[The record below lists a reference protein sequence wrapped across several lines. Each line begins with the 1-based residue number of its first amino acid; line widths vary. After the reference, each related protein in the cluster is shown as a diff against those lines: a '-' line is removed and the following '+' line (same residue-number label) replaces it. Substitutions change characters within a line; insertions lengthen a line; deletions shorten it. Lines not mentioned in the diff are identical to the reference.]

1 MKNLK
6 YTILLILFFAINQ
19 HSNAQNW
26 QWADKAGS
34 SGYDTGSSIAE
45 DNSGNI
51 YATYNIG
58 EPTAYFQTDTF
69 TVNGWNDFFL
79 VKYDNNG
86 NELWVKQF
94 GGSYNSSTIIKSESA
109 GGLKYNLSS
118 NCIYISGSY
127 IGSCNFGSITLTT
140 FGNDRNG
147 FIAKFDLNGNCL
159 WAKNVGSPYSDD
171 GSSPFNLTPNGDI
184 FFAPT
189 FNGVG
194 YVDTL
199 MVLGGG
205 YLGKIDNN
213 GTLLWAKNII
223 NAVPS
228 TLSGGLGA
236 GAGSLSLAYFNNDIY
251 ILSFKVADT
260 CIIDSTIQFISTA
273 NYPLILSKFSIQGN
287 VISAIQ
293 AGGPFAEGSR
303 LSIDNSGNC
312 YFASRFSGGIAIFGS
327 DTIHSAGTTDFFF
340 AKYDQ
345 NFNKQWVR
353 QSHASDKARAI
364 GCSSDANANVYISG
378 SFSGNATFGTF
389 NITSNTSEDMFIARY
404 DNNGNCIGVRHEGQG
419 VGYGVQTTQDGSC
432 IVTGTYNGNI
442 TFGSIP
448 TLTGYGGNDIFIAK
462 SDAITGI
469 GGGEERKANNELK
482 IYANPNQGKCNITI
496 PDDFLNEA
504 NLVLSIYDNT
514 GKIIQQKTLEM
525 NDGNIKL
532 NLEQEAKGVYNVVLS
547 NKKKSYNG
555 KIVFE

>member
-1 MKNLK
+1 MENIK
-6 YTILLILFFAINQ
+6 YTISLILFFAINQ
-19 HSNAQNW
+19 QVCSQNW
-26 QWADKAGS
+26 QWANKAGGT
-34 SGYDTGSSIAE
+34 GYDTGSSVAE
-45 DNSGNI
+45 DNSGNV
-51 YATYNIG
+51 YATFNIDG
-58 EPTAYFQTDTF
+58 PIAYFQTDTF
-69 TVNGWNDFFL
+69 TVNGWDDFFL

-94 GGSYNSSTIIKSESA
+94 GGSYNSSTIIKSEGA
-109 GGLKYNLSS
+109 GGLKYDANS
-118 NCIYISGSY
+118 NSIYISGSF
-127 IGSCNFGSITLTT
+127 IGTCNMGSVTLTT
-140 FGNDRNG
+140 FGNDKNW

-159 WAKNVGSPYSDD
+159 WAKNIGNPYSDD
-171 GSSPFNLTPNGDI
+171 IYGLAFNLTPIGDI
-184 FFAPT
+184 FFTKT

-194 YVDTL
+194 YIDTV
-199 MVLGGG
+199 MVSGGG
-205 YLGKIDNN
+205 FLGKIDNN
-213 GTLLWAKNII
+213 GTLIWVKNII

-228 TLSGGLGA
+228 SLSGGSGSGA
-236 GAGSLSLAYFNNDIY
+236 LPFSLSYFNNEIF
-251 ILSFKVADT
+251 ILSYKGADT
-260 CIIDSTIQFISTA
+260 CIVDSTIPFISAA

-293 AGGPFAEGSR
+293 AGGPFPDGSR
-303 LSIDNSGNC
+303 LSMDNSGNC
-312 YFASRFSGGIAIFGS
+312 YFASRFSGGIAIFGN
-327 DTIHSAGTTDFFF
+327 DTIHATGTTDFFF

-345 NFNKQWVR
+345 NLNYQWVQ
-353 QSHASDKARAI
+353 QSHTSNTARAI
-364 GCSSDANANVYISG
+364 GCSADANGNVYITG

-404 DNNGNCIGVRHEGQG
+404 DNIGNCIGVRHEGQG
-419 VGYGVQTTQDGSC
+419 FGYDILTTQDGSC
-432 IVTGTYNGNI
+432 IVTGNYNGNI
-442 TFGSIP
+442 TFSGIP

-469 GGGEERKANNELK
+469 GEGGRLANNQLI

-514 GKIIQQKTLEM
+514 GKLIQQKTLEM
-525 NDGNIKL
+525 NGGNIKL